1 VIVTRKAVEPT
12 KARAL
17 MERLSRLTRTGSGA
31 VAALVLDALHDAI
44 GGAAMRSL
52 TALEGRRVLAIA
64 GIGDPD
70 SFAHQLRN
78 AGADVELRRFP
89 DHHVYQS
96 PDIAQLARDASGF
109 DHILCTL
116 KDAVKLGPRWPREGP
131 PLWYVSLRCEI
142 EVGGADVSAL
152 LDRVLTAQPTS
163 DR

>member
-1 VIVTRKAVEPT
+1 
-12 KARAL
+12 
-17 MERLSRLTRTGSGA
+17 

-96 PDIAQLARDASGF
+96 TDIAQLARDARGF

-152 LDRVLTAQPTS
+152 LDRVPMAQPTS
-163 DR
+163 D